1 MDTKE
6 LINMWSVFLEGVDE
20 NKKERLA
27 NAYNKAYEYLM
38 ANKDKINIENFD
50 IMIFAIIRRILCGTN
65 VLLELNIPT
74 IINLF
79 PQCKNEAELKYKKDE
94 TVDVEAYTCELISEK
109 YISTYTN
116 GFKKDKFKI

>member
-6 LINMWSVFLEGVDE
+6 LINMWSIFLEGVDE

-38 ANKDKINIENFD
+38 ANEGKINIENFD

-74 IINLF
+74 IIELF

-109 YISTYTN
+109 YISIYTN